1 MKAKGQQ
8 APAKPRRG
16 DKAQR
21 GRKGGGK
28 QMAAK
33 GLAPASGRQ
42 LLLALALLLAV
53 VASGLLLVRRADEA
67 RQLHGRL
74 EAARKV
80 QDQLLV
86 EHSRLLLERGALSA
100 HHNVER
106 VAGAEL
112 GMRFPEQVE
121 HLAP

>member
-1 MKAKGQQ
+1 VLT
-8 APAKPRRG
+8 
-16 DKAQR
+16 
-21 GRKGGGK
+21 
-28 QMAAK
+28 AAR
-33 GLAPASGRQ
+33 SGEVPVGAVVVRDG
-42 LLLALALLLAV
+42 AV

-67 RQLHGRL
+67 RQLHRHL
-74 EAARKV
+74 EVARKV
-80 QDQLLV
+80 EDQLLV

-106 VAGAEL
+106 VAATEL

>member
-1 MKAKGQQ
+1 MKAKRRQ

-16 DKAQR
+16 RKR
-21 GRKGGGK
+21 GGN
-28 QMAAK
+28 QMAPN
-33 GLAPASGRQ
+33 APAPARAGQ

-67 RQLHGRL
+67 RQLHRHL

-100 HHNVER
+100 YHNVER
-106 VAGAEL
+106 VAAAEL
-112 GMRFPEQVE
+112 GMRFPERVEQV
-121 HLAP
+121 AP